1 MKIKDIVFTKSFTG
15 FYFDD
20 QKAMKAGEATIDGL
34 FYDGTPLTDNFSSIR
49 VPGEAISI
57 SVILDNGVIVTGD
70 CAAVQYSG
78 AAGRDP
84 LFLASEYLDL
94 MENEIKPLLLKEEL
108 TSFKELA
115 TKYDNLKINGKKL
128 HTAIRY
134 GLSQVIL
141 KAVAVKR
148 GLTPVEVI
156 IDEYNLSKEDLKV
169 VPVFTQSG
177 DDRYLNADKMILKG
191 VDSLP
196 HALINNVP
204 QKLGLEGEILAEY
217 LVWLKNRIDEKKI
230 KDDYAPI
237 IHVDVYGTI
246 GVAFDNDIKKMTKY
260 LMSLEEILA
269 PLKLRIEGPIDLP
282 TKKETMNTLT
292 ALRESLEK
300 QGSTVELVAD
310 EWCNTLEDIKEFADN
325 KAGHMMQIKTPD
337 LGSLSNSIEAV
348 LYCKSK
354 NIGAYL
360 GGTCNE
366 TNISAEMTA
375 NIAVATQADLIL
387 GKPGMDVDS
396 GFMIVRNEMERVVK
410 IVNNR

>member
-1 MKIKDIVFTKSFTG
+1 MKIKDVIFTKSFTG

-20 QKAMKAGEATIDGL
+20 QKAMQAGEATIDGL
-34 FYDGTPLTDNFSSIR
+34 FYDGTPMTDHFSSIR
-49 VPGEAISI
+49 VPGEAVSI
-57 SVILDNGVIVTGD
+57 SMILDNGIIVTGD

-94 MENEIKPLLLKEEL
+94 LESVIKPLLLSEEL
-108 TSFKELA
+108 TTFKELA
-115 TKYDNLKINGKKL
+115 KKYDELKVNGKRL

-134 GLSQVIL
+134 GLSQVLL
-141 KAVAVKR
+141 KAVSVKR

-156 IDEYNLSKEDLKV
+156 MDEYNLTYDELKV
-169 VPVFTQSG
+169 IPVFTQSG

-191 VDSLP
+191 IDSLP

-204 QKLGLEGEILAEY
+204 NKLGLKGEILAEY
-217 LVWLKNRIDEKKI
+217 LVWLKKRIDDKKVTP
-230 KDDYAPI
+230 DYAPI
-237 IHVDVYGTI
+237 IHIDVYGTI
-246 GVAFDNDIKKMTKY
+246 GVAFNFDVKKMTDY
-260 LMSLEEILA
+260 LISLEQLVH
-269 PLKLRIEGPIDLP
+269 PLKLRIEGPIDAGNKVDTIKIL
-282 TKKETMNTLT
+282 KDM
-292 ALRESLEK
+292 RQSLEDL
-300 QGSTVELVAD
+300 GSTVELVAD

-387 GKPGMDVDS
+387 AKPGMDVDS
-396 GFMIVRNEMERVVK
+396 GVMIVKNEMERVVN
-410 IVNNR
+410 IVNKR